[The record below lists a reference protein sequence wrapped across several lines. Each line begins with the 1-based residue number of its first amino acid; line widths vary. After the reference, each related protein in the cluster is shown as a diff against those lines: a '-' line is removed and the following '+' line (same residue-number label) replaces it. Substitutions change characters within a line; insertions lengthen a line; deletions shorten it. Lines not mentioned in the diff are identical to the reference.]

1 MPSRYRLPAAVSL
14 GAGPG
19 RYRGRMRRFPG
30 ILAAA
35 IDLVLIIV
43 FAAIGMTNHHGSI
56 LPGLVIVAWPFVAGA
71 AIGWLASRAW
81 RAPAKPVRSGLV
93 IWILAVVAGMALRVA
108 TGGGFAWSFFL
119 VTAFVLGAFL
129 VGWRAIVALVVR
141 IRAKQRS

>member
-19 RYRGRMRRFPG
+19 RYRGRMRRFPW

-43 FAAIGMTNHHGSI
+43 FAAIGMANHHGAI
-56 LPGLVIVAWPFVAGA
+56 LPGLVIVAWPFVVGA
-71 AIGWLASRAW
+71 AIGWLASLAW
-81 RAPAKPVRSGLV
+81 KAPAKPVRSGLA
-93 IWILAVVAGMALRVA
+93 IWILAVVAGMVLRVA

-119 VTAFVLGAFL
+119 VTALVLGAFL

>member
-1 MPSRYRLPAAVSL
+1 
-14 GAGPG
+14 
-19 RYRGRMRRFPG
+19 MRRFPW

-43 FAAIGMTNHHGSI
+43 FAAIGMANHHGAI
-56 LPGLVIVAWPFVAGA
+56 LPGLVIVAWPFVVGA
-71 AIGWLASRAW
+71 AIGWLASLAW
-81 RAPAKPVRSGLV
+81 KAPAKPVRSGLA
-93 IWILAVVAGMALRVA
+93 IWILAVVAGMVLRVA

-119 VTAFVLGAFL
+119 VTALVLGAFL